1 MTQYSRTLP
10 SLAILICSILISSES
25 VVDGFIVSH
34 SHSLK
39 ALSSIRCSR
48 NFRSKLHLIHDD
60 QIMNSDADVDYPPQL
75 LERRQARLH
84 LILTSATI
92 STTAVSASPSNVYA
106 FSFGGGQSSSAPK
119 EIKPTTAMDI
129 AGTPII
135 AQAFLSKRKVGD
147 RTMVQGIKGDPTYLI
162 VGSKSS
168 DDGTGSSSS
177 RSLESYALNAE
188 CTHLGC
194 VVPWDPMQG
203 KFICPCHGSQYD
215 AKGSVLRGPAPGALR
230 LAKVDIEEDSG
241 KVLLEPWTM
250 DDFRSGEKPWW
261 I

>member
-1 MTQYSRTLP
+1 MNRHYLKSLTLLGAATLCTILLSTVKVECFLTASHNSKVP
-10 SLAILICSILISSES
+10 SACRST
-25 VVDGFIVSH
+25 
-34 SHSLK
+34 
-39 ALSSIRCSR
+39 IRNIR
-48 NFRSKLHLIHDD
+48 KTTKLHLSHDEVN
-60 QIMNSDADVDYPPQL
+60 IDAIPSQPLL
-75 LERRQARLH
+75 LERRQALLN

-92 STTAVSASPSNVYA
+92 TTTLAATAPSNVYA
-106 FSFGGGQSSSAPK
+106 FSFGGQPAPKEK
-119 EIKPTTAMDI
+119 EIKPTSAMDI
-129 AGTPII
+129 AGSPII

-162 VGSKSS
+162 IGSSSSS
-168 DDGTGSSSS
+168 DGTSS

-215 AKGSVLRGPAPGALR
+215 AKGSVLRGPAPGALK
-230 LAKVDIEEDSG
+230 LAKVEIEEESG